1 MQNDGKGNLN
11 TGDKKKEQLEKCSFF
26 NNLQMVACGMLRG
39 DGKTLLLLVAA
50 RSQASGTDATRQ
62 QQLVSNV

>member
-1 MQNDGKGNLN
+1 MEKNGKGSLN

-26 NNLQMVACGMLRG
+26 NNLQMMACGMLRE
-39 DGKTLLLLVAA
+39 DRKTLLLLLLVAA

-62 QQLVSNV
+62 QQLL

>member
-11 TGDKKKEQLEKCSFF
+11 IGDKKKEQLEKCSS
-26 NNLQMVACGMLRG
+26 LQMMACGMLMG